1 VTVSEGNGAA
11 SLLEAHGIT
20 KRFGGL
26 AAIDGVDLSI
36 RKGEI
41 LGVLGPN
48 GAGKTTLVNCITGL
62 DRPTSGTVLFRGR
75 NITRLPSYA
84 IGRLGIARTFQIVKP
99 LKRLTVRDN
108 VAIGAMFGARGHERT
123 AHEARERA
131 AQVLARV
138 GLEHR
143 IEQDASD
150 LTILDL
156 KRLELA
162 RAVAMDPELL
172 FLDEVM
178 AGLNPTEVEGAME
191 LLRQIN
197 HEGVTLFVI
206 EHVMKAIMGIS
217 DRLVV
222 LHYGRKIADGKPR
235 EVVESPAVIEAY
247 LGERFARR
255 ERERRDGKPP

>member
-1 VTVSEGNGAA
+1 MTDGNGAPI
-11 SLLEAHGIT
+11 LEARQIT

-26 AAIDGVDLSI
+26 AAVAGVDLTI

-48 GAGKTTLVNCITGL
+48 GAGKTTFVNCITGL
-62 DRPTSGTVLFRGR
+62 NKPTSGTILFRGED
-75 NITRLPSYA
+75 ITKLPSYA
-84 IGRLGIARTFQIVKP
+84 IGRLGIARTFQVVKP
-99 LKRLTVRDN
+99 LKQLTVLDN
-108 VAIGAMFGARGHERT
+108 VAIGAMFGARG
-123 AHEARERA
+123 RERSA
-131 AQVLARV
+131 EQARQRAQEVLTRT
-138 GLEHR
+138 GLLHR
-143 IEQDASD
+143 ADHLASD
-150 LTILDL
+150 LTIADL

-162 RAVAMDPELL
+162 KALAMDPKLL

-178 AGLNPTEVEGAME
+178 AGLNPTEVEKAME

-197 HEGVTLFVI
+197 RDGITLFVI

-222 LHYGRKIADGKPR
+222 LHYGKKIAEGPPQ
-235 EVVESPAVIEAY
+235 EIVESPAVIEAY

-255 ERERRDGKPP
+255 ERERRDGKTT